1 MQASGVQP
9 SGCFKLPGRNKKKN
23 TSLLTASAIKVAGL
37 LMILQRP
44 MEPTPMKVT
53 SASKAHKA
61 KLVVIT
67 NLTLASQMEKLVMIM
82 MAAA

>member
-1 MQASGVQP
+1 MP
-9 SGCFKLPGRNKKKN
+9 D
-23 TSLLTASAIKVAGL
+23 L
-37 LMILQRP
+37 LMILQQP
-44 MEPTPMKVT
+44 TEPTTTKVT

-82 MAAA
+82 MTTA